1 MRIPVKI
8 KLIGMKPLI
17 LIGGGGHCKSVIEA
31 AESAGREIR
40 GILDLP
46 EYNGTECL
54 GYKIIGSDDD
64 IPKLVDDCEF
74 IVTLGFIKNPAPR
87 IRLHRLVVKHGGN
100 FATVI
105 ASTAHVSRHA
115 AVGDGTV
122 ILHHAT
128 VNAGARI
135 GFGCIINTASNIE
148 HDVTVKDFC
157 HISTGAMIN
166 GDCTLGESCFIGS
179 GSVVANGVSMADGC
193 IVGAGSMVYK
203 DIHASGTYA
212 GTPARRIS
220 E

>member
-1 MRIPVKI
+1 
-8 KLIGMKPLI
+8 MKPLV

-31 AESAGREIR
+31 AESVGREIR

-46 EYNGTECL
+46 EHYGTECL
-54 GYKIIGSDDD
+54 VYRVIGTDDD
-64 IPKLVDDCEF
+64 IPKFVDDCEF
-74 IVTLGFIKNPAPR
+74 VVTLGFIKNPAPR
-87 IRLHRLVVKHGGN
+87 IRLHRLVEKHGGN

-115 AVGDGTV
+115 SVGEGTV

-148 HDVTVKDFC
+148 HDVTVNDFC

-166 GDCTLGESCFIGS
+166 GDCTVGKSCFIGS
-179 GSVVANGVSMADGC
+179 GSVVANGISIVDGC
-193 IVGAGSMVYK
+193 IVGAGSIVYR
-203 DIHASGTYA
+203 DIDASGTYA